1 MTPTLFGRWQ
11 QRLILLPTLGLLIS
25 LPLAIVQRSWYYIL
39 VLIYISISGCLWDTL
54 YQQLQKMRWD
64 NDWPG
69 LLQFTGSIGEGILLM
84 LLIKSNWLPGIDT
97 VALSGNRIFSHYVI
111 VSVAMF
117 LANQSC
123 LPILFPHAR
132 YQGHQWR

>member
-11 QRLILLPTLGLLIS
+11 QRLVLLPTLGLLIS

-39 VLIYISISGCLWDTL
+39 VLIYIGISGCLWDML

-69 LLQFTGSIGEGILLM
+69 LLQLAGGVGEGILLM
-84 LLIKSNWLPGIDT
+84 LLIQNKWLPGINT
-97 VALSGNRIFSHYVI
+97 IALSSMWLFPHYVI

-117 LANQSC
+117 LATQSC
-123 LPILFPHAR
+123 LPTLFPHAR